1 MNLPLFQSAFVF
13 AWNAYFVKEFHQD
26 FVDVIFVRSLVQ
38 MLIFGGLAMKKDI
51 EFLPPRQDLTPSQY
65 WTKCFLMIFQVSPN
79 NPLSISLTAEK
90 IGICHIKM

>member
-1 MNLPLFQSAFVF
+1 MPKLINLQSFQSAFIF

-65 WTKCFLMIFQVSPN
+65 WTKCFLMIFQVSPIN
-79 NPLSISLTAEK
+79 SLPISLTEK
-90 IGICHIKM
+90 KWCRL